1 MEGVQESPETTETME
16 GKTQGTQES
25 PETTETMEGKTQG
38 TQENPETMLQFLSS
52 ADNDFQMTSERRKAS
67 DLWSNEEMDQCGE
80 GVEQHGGEASHLCGG
95 EGVDQHGGEGVDQRG
110 GEGVDQRG
118 GEASHLYGVEDS
130 WFCVGDLR
138 DETRLPG
145 NTGNANTP
153 INNLWSITGHL
164 SEPWSLWGQDTVQ
177 LQPLSEQVWNQPWR
191 SYKPMKAHLSNRG
204 QLDFGGET
212 RVLNRGQGV
221 DQHRRRASRPS
232 GEAPDLCGD
241 EELGLRGDEVSDLRV
256 VTHQNCMGHVSKPW
270 SLWGQDTMTFHLLPE
285 QSDLDGEAW
294 DLSRG
299 QGVHQHGRRASHLSG
314 EASDLQGG
322 EASDLHGG
330 EASDL
335 HGGEASDLHGGEA
348 SDLHGGEELGLRGDE
363 VSDLRSSEA
372 SDLSVGHL
380 GKPWSLWGQ
389 DTMTFHLLPEQLYLG
404 GEAWDLN
411 RGQGVHQHGRRASHL
426 SGEASDLH
434 GGEASDLHGGEAS
447 DLHGGEELG
456 LRGDEVSDLRG
467 GEELGLRVVTHQNCM
482 ISFHELSDEKTL
494 FGSLP
499 LREFSCVKDPTEFME
514 REDKLG
520 NSLQEP
526 SSPQHHRAS
535 TSATIDMDWIL
546 ELVLNERLFTPD
558 VEETC
563 NVKVYRF
570 LASHAGRFFCCVT
583 GLGFEVE
590 SGGEVT
596 YSFCSWE
603 KAPQTSSSWSPAG
616 PIFDIECPQG
626 TLKELHLPHCEM
638 MFADENLAVAHV
650 SNDNMEILHPLEV
663 TDTHVVISITH
674 LSGFGVIKRK
684 ESSKVRGQV
693 LLLLRPKPQ
702 ILNVFLLPLN
712 VPPDQVHQQ
721 MQHRHNIFI
730 PTSSMCT
737 LIHKRRYRMSCN
749 PKAIRRIQL
758 KNEKFEYSFDQ
769 TIHPTFEVFLKRDVV
784 EVDLSVLQDRSGKV
798 VWRRFI
804 DLTDAVLPSSITEEE
819 DQSTGV
825 AFVDQHREAI
835 VQRVSLI
842 EPLLD
847 ELHKHI
853 SEEKFRCDACWS

>member
-256 VTHQNCMGHVSKPW
+256 VTHQNCMGHVS
-270 SLWGQDTMTFHLLPE
+270 
-285 QSDLDGEAW
+285 
-294 DLSRG
+294 
-299 QGVHQHGRRASHLSG
+299 
-314 EASDLQGG
+314 
-322 EASDLHGG
+322 
-330 EASDL
+330 
-335 HGGEASDLHGGEA
+335 
-348 SDLHGGEELGLRGDE
+348 
-363 VSDLRSSEA
+363 
-372 SDLSVGHL
+372 
-380 GKPWSLWGQ
+380 KPWSLWGQ

-853 SEEKFRCDACWS
+853 SEEKYDYICAAKTRQNKFRRLYEVLNCKKLKMLFFETLKKNEPHLVSELERS